1 MLEGAYR
8 LLNNPVVQFDDICE
22 GSAEGTSERAAA
34 AGSVLVVHDTTT
46 CEFADADPE
55 QVGFL
60 STGNAGFFFHASLVL
75 DANGLRRPLGV
86 VAAEVI
92 AREQRSGR
100 GSRKRRATTKEMSQW
115 KDKESERWIRG
126 VREAANRLES
136 CRDVIHVMDREGD
149 SFGLLSAMK
158 QENQRFVVRSCHE
171 RTAKDVDEQDWSSLY
186 ATLQEH
192 QGEFEREVQLSRRVN
207 TLAKGMKRS
216 GHPPRMARSATL
228 RFAATSVQIK
238 RPRCAPESSEHSL
251 QLSLVRI
258 WENEPPSGET
268 PVEWWLL
275 STEPVD
281 TVEQIARVVDI
292 YRQRWVVEE
301 FFKALKTGCLYEQR
315 QFESR
320 HALLNLLAS
329 SLPVAVEMLHLRTC
343 ATSTPQAPA
352 TDVISEIQ
360 IEVLR
365 RVSPRRLS
373 DSPTCHEVL
382 LAIAGLGGHWRS
394 NGPPGWL
401 ILKRGMVKLLAFEV
415 GWRAALEAKKCD
427 R

>member
-1 MLEGAYR
+1 
-8 LLNNPVVQFDDICE
+8 
-22 GSAEGTSERAAA
+22 
-34 AGSVLVVHDTTT
+34 
-46 CEFADADPE
+46 
-55 QVGFL
+55 
-60 STGNAGFFFHASLVL
+60 
-75 DANGLRRPLGV
+75 V

-92 AREQRSGR
+92 ARERRSGR
-100 GSRKRRATTKEMSQW
+100 GGRARRATTKEMSQW
-115 KDKESERWIRG
+115 QDKESERWLRG
-126 VREAANRLES
+126 VQQSAERLEN

-149 SFGLLSAMK
+149 SYGLLSAMK
-158 QENQRFVVRSCHE
+158 QNNHRFVARSCHE
-171 RTAKDVDEQDWSSLY
+171 RTAKEVDDPDWSSLY
-186 ATLQEH
+186 ATLQKH

-207 TLAKGMKRS
+207 TLSKGMKRS
-216 GHPPRMARSATL
+216 GHPPRTARMATL
-228 RFAATSVQIK
+228 RFAATTVQIK
-238 RPRCAPESSEHSL
+238 RPRFAPQDADPVL
-251 QLSLVRI
+251 QLSLVRV
-258 WENEPPSGET
+258 WEHNAPDDDT
-268 PVEWWLL
+268 AVEWWLL
-275 STEPVD
+275 TTEPVD
-281 TVEQIARVVDI
+281 TIEQIERVVDI
-292 YRQRWVVEE
+292 YRQRWVIEE

-329 SLPVAVEMLHLRTC
+329 VLPIAVEMLHLRTC
-343 ATSTPQAPA
+343 ATSNPDA
-352 TDVISEIQ
+352 TATEVISDVQ

-373 DSPTCHEVL
+373 PSPTCHEVL